1 MSNRVIKS
9 DLILLL
15 TAVIWGFAFVAQR
28 AGMEHIG
35 PFTYNTLRF
44 AHGSLVLLPFVITK
58 FKIIKTDP
66 VDSGFEIKILLK
78 GGVFA
83 GIILFIGASLQQ
95 TGLVY
100 TTAGKAGFITGLY
113 VILVPIIGLFLRQRP
128 GIGTWFGAIL
138 ALIGMYLLS
147 VTETLTISH
156 GDDLVLIGSFVWA
169 VHVLI
174 IGLYSKKVDPVRLAF
189 IQFVIC
195 AALSLVSAL
204 IFETFDFDSI
214 RLAAI
219 PILYGGIMSAGIAF
233 TLQVVGQRYAPPAHA
248 AIIMSLEAVFAVLG
262 GWWILSE
269 TMTSRGIVGCALM
282 LLGMLVSG
290 SRRKF

>member
-15 TAVIWGFAFVAQR
+15 TAAIWGFAFVAQR

-44 AHGSLVLLPFVITK
+44 ALGSLVLLPFVFTK
-58 FKIIKTDP
+58 FRIIETGH
-66 VDSGFEIKILLK
+66 VDSGIEIKILLK
-78 GGVFA
+78 GGVLA
-83 GIILFIGASLQQ
+83 GIILFFGATLQQ

-128 GIGTWFGAIL
+128 GIGTWAGAIL
-138 ALIGMYLLS
+138 AVIGLFLLS
-147 VTETLTISH
+147 VSETLTISR

-174 IGLYSKKVDPVRLAF
+174 IGMYSKKVDPVRLAF
-189 IQFVIC
+189 TQFVIC
-195 AALSLVSAL
+195 AVLSLVSAL
-204 IFETFDFDSI
+204 IFETFDLASI

-233 TLQVVGQRYAPPAHA
+233 TLQVIGQRYAPPAHA

-262 GWWILSE
+262 GWWLLSE
-269 TMTSRGIVGCALM
+269 TMTSRGILGCVLM
-282 LLGMLVSG
+282 LFGMLVSG